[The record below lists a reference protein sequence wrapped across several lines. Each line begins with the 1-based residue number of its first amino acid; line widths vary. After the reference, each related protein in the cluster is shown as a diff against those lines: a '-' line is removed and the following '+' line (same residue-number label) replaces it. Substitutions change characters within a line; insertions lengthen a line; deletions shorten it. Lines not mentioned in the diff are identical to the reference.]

1 MGCRFFFE
9 QVRTRIADEFPNL
22 SGGGGSNAAKR
33 AAKGTIDGYGW
44 LNSVYRIA
52 QDGIFTKGNESAV
65 QSVLD
70 AKLDEILTYLSW
82 QNAVSKFDEIMSE
95 IHKKQQK

>member
-1 MGCRFFFE
+1 LGCRFFFD
-9 QVRTRIADEFPNL
+9 QVRTRIDDQFPNL
-22 SGGGGSNAAKR
+22 SGGSGDAAGSR

-52 QDGIFTKGNESAV
+52 KDGIFTHNSKSAI

-70 AKLDEILTYLSW
+70 TKLDEILTYLSW
-82 QNAVSKFDEIMSE
+82 QNACSRFEEILSE
-95 IHKKQQK
+95 IRKKQQK

>member
-1 MGCRFFFE
+1 LGCRFFFD
-9 QVRTRIADEFPNL
+9 QVRAGIDNQFPNL
-22 SGGGGSNAAKR
+22 SGGSGDAVGAR

-52 QDGIFTKGNESAV
+52 ADGIFTHNSKSAV

-70 AKLDEILTYLSW
+70 TKLYEILTYLSW
-82 QNAVSKFDEIMSE
+82 KNACGRFDEIVNE
-95 IHKKQQK
+95 IQKKQQK

>member
-9 QVRTRIADEFPNL
+9 QVRTRVADQFPNL
-22 SGGGGSNAAKR
+22 SGGGDAKAKR

-52 QDGIFTKGNESAV
+52 KDGIFTKGEMSPIE
-65 QSVLD
+65 SVLNTQ
-70 AKLDEILTYLSW
+70 LDEILTYLSW
-82 QNAVSKFDEIMSE
+82 QNACGKFEEILAE
-95 IHKKQQK
+95 INKKTNK